1 MKYAFVDKLVMLA
14 ELTIKPEKLEEF
26 LDYTVENL
34 EISRSYAGN
43 IEFDILIDE
52 TRPNSVLFY
61 EVWQSA
67 EAQQAYMAWRV
78 KAGDLTVLLS
88 FLADEPK
95 FTALR
100 SVAGKH
106 PSEL

>member
-1 MKYAFVDKLVMLA
+1 MKHAFVDNIVMLA
-14 ELTIKPEKLEEF
+14 ELTIKPDMREEF

-34 EISRSYAGN
+34 KVSRSYPGN
-43 IEFDILIDE
+43 IAFDILIDE
-52 TRPNSVLFY
+52 TRPEKVIFY

-78 KAGDLTVLLS
+78 QAGDLTKLLS
-88 FLADEPK
+88 FMADAPR

-100 SVAGKH
+100 SVAD
-106 PSEL
+106 